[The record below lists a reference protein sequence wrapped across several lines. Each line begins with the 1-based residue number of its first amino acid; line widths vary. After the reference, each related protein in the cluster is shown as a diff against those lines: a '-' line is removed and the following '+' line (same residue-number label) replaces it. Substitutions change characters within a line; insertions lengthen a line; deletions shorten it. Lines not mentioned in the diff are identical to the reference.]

1 MKKLTLFLAAA
12 ALVLVSCNKD
22 DADNGGNN
30 AGDGGNVSQTDL
42 IGSWESTI
50 SNNFSVDLKE
60 NGTYEWDDVDGT
72 WSYDN
77 GKLKLIADEDE
88 VVYDVKLIGG
98 KAALILQSDSEL
110 MMFYK
115 QGATVQSPQLTS
127 GRWDAPR
134 HGEGN
139 DYAISIIVDANKVD
153 SVEMCVLAWGARFWG
168 NASIEN
174 GVLKY
179 NILKSQ
185 QGRDGDESGWWAGDA
200 MMDPETFELHGEG
213 YHYVDGSEYVNT
225 FSNMKVCVDPDG
237 MHAYCAAV
245 GLTLK
250 LNKRQN

>member
-50 SNNFSVDLKE
+50 SNNYSVNLKE

-77 GKLKLIADEDE
+77 GKLTLIADEDE
-88 VVYDVKLIGG
+88 LVYNVKLIGG

-115 QGATVQSPQLTS
+115 QGATVQSPQLTR

-200 MMDPETFELHGEG
+200 MMDPETFDLHGEG